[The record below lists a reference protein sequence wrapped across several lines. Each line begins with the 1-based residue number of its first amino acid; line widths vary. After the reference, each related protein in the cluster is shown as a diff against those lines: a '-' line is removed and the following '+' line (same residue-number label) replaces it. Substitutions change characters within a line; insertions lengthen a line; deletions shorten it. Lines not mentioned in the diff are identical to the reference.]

1 MDYEQ
6 TCICGDETN
15 SLVNQQF
22 ILDERFQFNKGGI
35 TMQRLIFCYVLP
47 MAILFAT
54 LQLTTSLSAQPI
66 WLEQTSGNS
75 IAIEVLKP
83 NFKGDDDF
91 TFISSA
97 LFLSGRFSLGGNLIF
112 VGEVPLAHANLDDI
126 KIVDPSTGETIFEL
140 DFESETIIGN
150 PYVGLQFHKPGS
162 NIFTEIGGR
171 IPVTPDD
178 KFSASSIGA
187 SADFDR
193 LEAFASDLLAITG
206 KINYHNKNAS
216 NLVIRLRGGPTVW
229 IPTDEGDTELLL
241 DYSAQVGYEG
251 QQVSVIGGLTGRLI
265 VTEEDLDFGER
276 TFHHLGA
283 SASLNLGTVSLG
295 IHFRIPIDED
305 LSDSI
310 DSVLGLNLVFQL

>member
-1 MDYEQ
+1 MSRLVFVGMKL
-6 TCICGDETN
+6 IR
-15 SLVNQQF
+15 LVNQHL

-112 VGEVPLAHANLDDI
+112 VGEVPLAHANRDDI

-140 DFESETIIGN
+140 DFEPETIIGN
-150 PYVGLQFHKPGS
+150 PYVGLEFRKPGS
-162 NIFTEIGGR
+162 SIFTEIGGR

-178 KFSASSIGA
+178 KFSASSIGG

-251 QQVSVIGGLTGRLI
+251 QQVSVIGGLTGRLL

-276 TFHHLGA
+276 TFHHLGLAA
-283 SASLNLGTVSLG
+283 SVRLGTVQPG
-295 IHFRIPIDED
+295 IHLRFPIDED
-305 LSDSI
+305 LNDII
-310 DSVLGLNLVFQL
+310 DFVFGFNLGIHFQ

>member
-1 MDYEQ
+1 MSTRQ
-6 TCICGDETN
+6 TKNI
-15 SLVNQQF
+15 
-22 ILDERFQFNKGGI
+22 FN
-35 TMQRLIFCYVLP
+35 VLP

-97 LFLSGRFSLGGNLIF
+97 LFLSGRFSLGENLIF
-112 VGEVPLAHANLDDI
+112 VGEVPLAHANRDDF
-126 KIVDPSTGETIFEL
+126 KIVDPSTGETLFEL
-140 DFESETIIGN
+140 DFEPETIIGN
-150 PYVGLQFHKPGS
+150 PYVGLEFRKPGS
-162 NIFTEIGGR
+162 SVFIEIGGR

-178 KFSASSIGA
+178 KFSASSIGG

-265 VTEEDLDFGER
+265 VTEDDRDFGER

-283 SASLNLGTVSLG
+283 SATLNLGAARPGV
-295 IHFRIPIDED
+295 HFRMPLDEPLNDRIDFIFG
-305 LSDSI
+305 LHL
-310 DSVLGLNLVFQL
+310 VLQLQ

>member
-1 MDYEQ
+1 M
-6 TCICGDETN
+6 
-15 SLVNQQF
+15 
-22 ILDERFQFNKGGI
+22 
-35 TMQRLIFCYVLP
+35 
-47 MAILFAT
+47 
-54 LQLTTSLSAQPI
+54 
-66 WLEQTSGNS
+66 
-75 IAIEVLKP
+75 
-83 NFKGDDDF
+83 
-91 TFISSA
+91 
-97 LFLSGRFSLGGNLIF
+97 
-112 VGEVPLAHANLDDI
+112 AHANRDDI

-140 DFESETIIGN
+140 DFEPETIIGN
-150 PYVGLQFHKPGS
+150 PYVGLEFRKPGS
-162 NIFTEIGGR
+162 SVFTEIGGR

-178 KFSASSIGA
+178 KFSASSIGG

-283 SASLNLGTVSLG
+283 SASLNLGTVSPG

-310 DSVLGLNLVFQL
+310 DSVLGLNLVFQLQ

>member
-1 MDYEQ
+1 
-6 TCICGDETN
+6 
-15 SLVNQQF
+15 
-22 ILDERFQFNKGGI
+22 
-35 TMQRLIFCYVLP
+35 MQRLIFCYVLP

-66 WLEQTSGNS
+66 WLEQPSGNS